1 MNIFEYAMKMETDGK
16 AFYEGHAAKV
26 NSSEL
31 KDILLQLANDEQKH
45 YEIFKAMH
53 EGKTVEYE
61 VTKKTTILKSIKN
74 VFNTLQAAG
83 KDFSFPSDARNIWVE
98 AREIEKKS
106 EDFYREKAGEL
117 DDQKQ
122 KDILNKIAD
131 EEHKHWVTIEY
142 VIQFLDR
149 PKTWL
154 EDAEWNNLED
164 Y

>member
-1 MNIFEYAMKMETDGK
+1 MNIFEYAMKMEMDGK
-16 AFYEGHAAKV
+16 AFYEGHAAGV
-26 NSSEL
+26 ASPEL

-53 EGKTVEYE
+53 DGKTVEYE
-61 VTKKTTILKSIKN
+61 VAKKTTILKSIKN
-74 VFNTLQAAG
+74 VFNTLQAAD
-83 KDFSFPSDARNIWVE
+83 KDFSFPPDARDIWME

-117 DDQKQ
+117 DNQKQ

-131 EEHKHWVTIEY
+131 EEHKHWLTMENI
-142 VIQFLDR
+142 IQFLDR